1 MKSCRPKKL
10 ITKIWLYMLLPTLFI
25 LFLFNISLSLFYEGF
40 SRRSSIVNT
49 QAETERVAS
58 RFYETYT
65 YIVNRFI
72 SLTVSTDFRE
82 DVKYLL
88 QERTS
93 SFTKCNNRLQENLSD
108 YIHIHELISSAA
120 IIRKDSAGGLSLYY
134 PYALRFK
141 HGAADGYS
149 TPPASSFTLLPSSEN
164 PYSGLGESMPM
175 VLPLKY
181 LESDNTILLS
191 EQEDETDLTLY
202 LYFGT
207 ADISN
212 FLRLYCSDDYE
223 GILYLTDNTGTIL
236 SLAADSEEYMEMCQ
250 EEIGQS
256 ILRLLSKG
264 LPYCQAEG
272 FYLFCSEIT
281 PEGLYLVNAVPE
293 GQFGQRFA
301 TLRSAS
307 LLIGVTAAVLVA
319 ILSIMIS
326 LSINKPLKKL
336 MESLHSI
343 ETGQYQGKMNIR
355 SNDEIEQLN
364 DSIHSMYCTIQQQI
378 QQIQAE
384 ENEKYQTQ
392 MQLLSEQMNPHFL
405 YNTLEFINMEIYC
418 GHHDNASSMIS
429 NLGNYLHTGLAYGEN
444 LLTLSQEVE
453 HALSYINIMNYRFS
467 HMIQV
472 SVQIPDALLKRHVVK
487 CILQPLVENSLKH
500 GFEINA
506 SSRSCSYPIAPSI
519 TISAR
524 LEDPF
529 LEIDVI
535 DNGIGIDVERARQVT
550 LQKHADGETGKH
562 VGLNNVY
569 RRLLSY
575 YGRADI
581 TFSSIPFYENKVT
594 IQLPAEYFTDEKG
607 DCHES

>member
-1 MKSCRPKKL
+1 MKVNPPGKL
-10 ITKIWLYMLLPTLFI
+10 ITKIWLYMLLPTLLI
-25 LFLFNISLSLFYEGF
+25 LVLFNVILSLFYEGF
-40 SRRSSIVNT
+40 SRQSSIVNT
-49 QAETERVAS
+49 QAETEGVAS

-72 SLTVSTDFRE
+72 GLTVSTDFRE

-88 QERTS
+88 QETPS
-93 SFTKCNNRLQENLSD
+93 SFTECNNRFQDNLSD
-108 YIHIHELISSAA
+108 YIHIHELISSAT
-120 IIRKDSAGGLSLYY
+120 IIREDSDGEVSLYY
-134 PYALRFK
+134 PYAFRFK
-141 HGAADGYS
+141 RNAPDSYRI
-149 TPPASSFTLLPSSEN
+149 PAVSSLTFLPSSEN

-175 VLPLKY
+175 VIPLKY
-181 LESDNTILLS
+181 LESDNMILFP
-191 EQEDETDLTLY
+191 EAEDDTDLTLY
-202 LYFGT
+202 LFFGT

-223 GILYLTDNTGTIL
+223 GVLYLTDREGTIL
-236 SLAADSEEYMEMCQ
+236 SLTEASEEYMEMNR
-250 EEIGQS
+250 EDVRQS
-256 ILRLLSKG
+256 VLQMISRG
-264 LPYCQAEG
+264 MPYCHVG
-272 FYLFCSEIT
+272 DLCLFCSEIT

-293 GQFGQRFA
+293 SQFRQRFA
-301 TLRSAS
+301 ALRSAS
-307 LLIGVTAAVLVA
+307 LLIGITAAILVA
-319 ILSIMIS
+319 VLSIIIS
-326 LSINKPLKKL
+326 LSINRPLKKL

-343 ETGQYQGKMNIR
+343 ETGQYQGKINIR

-364 DSIHSMYCTIQQQI
+364 DSIHSMYCTIKQQI
-378 QQIQAE
+378 RQIQAE

-405 YNTLEFINMEIYC
+405 YNTLEFINMEIFC

-429 NLGNYLHTGLAYGEN
+429 NLGNYLRTGLAYGEN

-467 HMIQV
+467 HTIQV
-472 SVQIPDALLKRHVVK
+472 SVQIPDALLRRPVVK

-506 SSRSCSYPIAPSI
+506 ASRSCAYPITPSI
-519 TISAR
+519 TIFAR
-524 LEDPF
+524 LEDSF
-529 LEIDVI
+529 LEICVI
-535 DNGIGIDVERARQVT
+535 DNGIGIDVERAQQVT
-550 LQKHADGETGKH
+550 RQKHAEGETGKH

-575 YGRADI
+575 YGKADI

-594 IQLPAEYFTDEKG
+594 IRLPAEYFTDEKG